1 MRPGVPRTISSTS
14 VWLAFVVDCP
24 YCQGRMT
31 SRRAQF
37 GAYGANRGAFAGPI
51 VCRGRAD
58 RRFGFVLRQHHAATQ
73 TGVSCY
79 GDAVGAGEVIV
90 LPVGVAVE
98 PHPSAGRV
106 DVRGTLAL
114 GLGPPGSGGPRTTRR
129 RATRHPG
136 CLREERRW

>member
-14 VWLAFVVDCP
+14 VWLAFVVDSP
-24 YCQGRMT
+24 YCQIRMT

-79 GDAVGAGEVIV
+79 GDAVGAGELIV

-98 PHPSAGRV
+98 PHPVAGRV
-106 DVRGTLAL
+106 DVASASS
-114 GLGPPGSGGPRTTRR
+114 GPARW
-129 RATRHPG
+129 A
-136 CLREERRW
+136 CLT